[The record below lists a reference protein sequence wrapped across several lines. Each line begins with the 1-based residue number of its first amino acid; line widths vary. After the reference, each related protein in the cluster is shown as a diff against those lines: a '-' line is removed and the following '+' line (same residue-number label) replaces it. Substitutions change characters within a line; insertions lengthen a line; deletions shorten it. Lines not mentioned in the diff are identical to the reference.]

1 MKKYILQSLIIL
13 AFGVALGVVYNFLSP
28 AGIPLFASQDKSVAG
43 FRMMTTDEIKL
54 YIQEKGKSILIV
66 DARSPEEYSLGHIPG
81 AINIPD
87 TDFEKYFSR
96 HSNEIKKAE
105 LIVVYCSGGSC
116 GSSEEVALQLI
127 KKGISPSK
135 VAVDQDGLPGWIR
148 SKNPIEYGN
157 GDKK

>member
-13 AFGVALGVVYNFLSP
+13 TVGAVLGVVYNFLSP
-28 AGIPLFASQDKSVAG
+28 AGLPLFAAQDKSVAG
-43 FRMMTTDEIKL
+43 FKMMTTDEIKL
-54 YIQEKGKSILIV
+54 YLQEKGNDILIV

-87 TDFEKYFSR
+87 TAFEEHFNK
-96 HSNEIKKAE
+96 HLNKIKKAQ
-105 LIVVYCSGGSC
+105 LIVVYCSGASC
-116 GSSEEVALQLI
+116 GSSEEVASQLI

-148 SKNPIEYGN
+148 SKNPIEFGT